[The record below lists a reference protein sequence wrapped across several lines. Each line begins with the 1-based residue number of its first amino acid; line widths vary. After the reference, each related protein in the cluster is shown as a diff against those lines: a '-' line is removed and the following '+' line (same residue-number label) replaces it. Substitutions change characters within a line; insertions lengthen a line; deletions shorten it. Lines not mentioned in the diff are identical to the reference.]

1 MNDDGPFF
9 DSFLDYN
16 YGRFLLKERRLEE
29 SRSHLDR
36 ALVLLPRSRGVRY
49 ERGKLNLTLGQ
60 YQAAREDAE
69 RALSL
74 PDPGGSVL
82 DLQVYYLLATVY
94 ARLGET
100 DLARKYAE
108 LVAHDDDPRPGLK
121 RPGGHVPPGP
131 LDDPTCERRPD
142 ASA

>member
-1 MNDDGPFF
+1 MRSSFF
-9 DSFLDYN
+9 
-16 YGRFLLKERRLEE
+16 
-29 SRSHLDR
+29 
-36 ALVLLPRSRGVRY
+36 PGVGGSRY

-74 PDPGGSVL
+74 RDPDGSVL

-100 DLARKYAE
+100 DLARKYAD
-108 LVAHDDDPRPGLK
+108 LARTTPIPGQ
-121 RPGGHVPPGP
+121 
-131 LDDPTCERRPD
+131 D
-142 ASA
+142 